1 MPRKKSP
8 FKKELRI
15 QFTPEH
21 YARLETQADL
31 LDQTASALVR
41 AWAME
46 KVTALEALR
55 AQSGAVDVLNAMREL
70 SEKMD
75 DSRT

>member
-15 QFTPEH
+15 QFSPEH
-21 YARLETQADL
+21 YARLEKQANL

-41 AWAME
+41 SWAME

-55 AQSGAVDVLNAMREL
+55 AQSGMIDLFNVMRE
-70 SEKMD
+70 EAGNTD
-75 DSRT
+75 DPRT